1 MLPVSILCLT
11 LSFFAAARLSAAAHR
26 PNIIYILTD
35 DLGYGDVK
43 VLNPKR
49 GKIATPVLDRLAVEG
64 MTFTDA
70 HSGSA
75 VCTPTRY
82 GVMTGRYAWRT
93 SLVSG
98 VLEGVSPPLIA
109 ADRLTVAGILQQQ
122 GYHTAC
128 IGKWH
133 LGLEWA
139 KWEDPAGKAS
149 HPHWQFDFSKPFRRG
164 PVTLGFDTF
173 FGISASLDMPP
184 FAFIEQ
190 DRLTALPTALK
201 NWVREGPAAPEFEA
215 VQVLPALTRRAVE
228 TITARAPDAKNGQP
242 FFIYLPYASPHTP
255 IVPSPEWQGKSGIGA
270 YGDFV
275 MQTDACVGEVLTAL
289 EKNGVA
295 DNTLVIFTSDN
306 GCSPAADMAGL
317 EKKDHF
323 ASAGFR
329 GAKADI
335 WEGGHRVPFLVRWPG
350 KVKAGTTSST
360 PVCHTDFMAT
370 AAAITETKLPDTA
383 AEDSFSLL
391 PELLGSGRSARPSV
405 VHHSIHGQFA
415 IREASWKLAFC
426 PGSGG
431 WGKPGDGEARTR
443 GLPSTQLYDLATDP
457 MEEKNVV
464 AAHPEVAARLTATM
478 EAIITRGRSSPGAAQ
493 QNDTV
498 VDYHIARP
506 KARR

>member
-1 MLPVSILCLT
+1 
-11 LSFFAAARLSAAAHR
+11 
-26 PNIIYILTD
+26 
-35 DLGYGDVK
+35 
-43 VLNPKR
+43 
-49 GKIATPVLDRLAVEG
+49 
-64 MTFTDA
+64 
-70 HSGSA
+70 
-75 VCTPTRY
+75 
-82 GVMTGRYAWRT
+82 
-93 SLVSG
+93 
-98 VLEGVSPPLIA
+98 
-109 ADRLTVAGILQQQ
+109 
-122 GYHTAC
+122 
-128 IGKWH
+128 
-133 LGLEWA
+133 
-139 KWEDPAGKAS
+139 
-149 HPHWQFDFSKPFRRG
+149 
-164 PVTLGFDTF
+164 
-173 FGISASLDMPP
+173 
-184 FAFIEQ
+184 
-190 DRLTALPTALK
+190 
-201 NWVREGPAAPEFEA
+201 
-215 VQVLPALTRRAVE
+215 
-228 TITARAPDAKNGQP
+228 
-242 FFIYLPYASPHTP
+242 
-255 IVPSPEWQGKSGIGA
+255 
-270 YGDFV
+270 

-498 VDYHIARP
+498 VDYHIARL